1 MTDIEKLAAEAG
13 LLRSQLNQYNYEYYV
28 QDSPTIPDIE
38 YDRLLKRLNS
48 IEIDNPQLK
57 YADSPTQRV
66 GGEALKEFK
75 TVSHLSPML
84 SLDNAFSDKE
94 LKEFHNRVLE
104 RIKPENDISYACEP
118 KLDGVAVSILYE
130 EGILVRARTR
140 GDGQFGEDITNN
152 VKTIF
157 SVPLKLKEKKPPS
170 LLEVRGEIYLPKI
183 GFEKINNH
191 AKLNEGKIFVNPR
204 NAAAGSLRQL
214 DSKITAS
221 RPLEMTVYSLSRM
234 EGFSTPDTH
243 IETLELLE
251 KWGFL
256 INPHTNLVTGINP
269 CAIFYKKLLDLRN
282 NLPYE
287 IDGIVYKVNSF
298 NYQERLGSIAK
309 SPRWAI
315 ARKFP
320 AQEAIPKLEAVEFQI
335 GRTGS
340 ITPVAKLQPVFVGGV
355 TVSNASLHNQ
365 DEVKRLGIRIGDS
378 VIVRRAGDVIPQIVQ
393 VNFERRPKTSKEII
407 FPKNCPECSSV
418 LIQTDGE
425 SAIRCPGGLFCR
437 AQMKQSIIHF
447 ASRKALNIDGLGE
460 KLVDQLVN
468 EGLITNIADLYQL
481 NINQVSELERMGKK
495 SAENL
500 LDAIEASKKTTF
512 SRFLYSMGIREV
524 GDATSLSLASCFN
537 NLDALEAAT
546 IEELVEVPDIG
557 PVVAGFI
564 FTFFSREE
572 NLRIIKKL
580 INFGVN
586 WSDPTINNH
595 IVLPLLG
602 QTWVLTGGMNVMGRS
617 EAKEKLQLLG
627 ARVSGSVSSKTNCV
641 VAGSNAGSKLKKARD
656 LSINIIDE
664 SALIN
669 FLKENDL
676 F

>member
-104 RIKPENDISYACEP
+104 RIKPENDISYVCEP

-130 EGILVRARTR
+130 EGILVRAGTR

-269 CAIFYKKLLDLRN
+269 CAIFYKKLL
-282 NLPYE
+282 
-287 IDGIVYKVNSF
+287 
-298 NYQERLGSIAK
+298 
-309 SPRWAI
+309 
-315 ARKFP
+315 
-320 AQEAIPKLEAVEFQI
+320 
-335 GRTGS
+335 
-340 ITPVAKLQPVFVGGV
+340 LQ
-355 TVSNASLHNQ
+355 
-365 DEVKRLGIRIGDS
+365 
-378 VIVRRAGDVIPQIVQ
+378 
-393 VNFERRPKTSKEII
+393 
-407 FPKNCPECSSV
+407 
-418 LIQTDGE
+418 
-425 SAIRCPGGLFCR
+425 
-437 AQMKQSIIHF
+437 
-447 ASRKALNIDGLGE
+447 
-460 KLVDQLVN
+460 
-468 EGLITNIADLYQL
+468 
-481 NINQVSELERMGKK
+481 
-495 SAENL
+495 
-500 LDAIEASKKTTF
+500 
-512 SRFLYSMGIREV
+512 
-524 GDATSLSLASCFN
+524 
-537 NLDALEAAT
+537 
-546 IEELVEVPDIG
+546 
-557 PVVAGFI
+557 
-564 FTFFSREE
+564 
-572 NLRIIKKL
+572 
-580 INFGVN
+580 
-586 WSDPTINNH
+586 
-595 IVLPLLG
+595 
-602 QTWVLTGGMNVMGRS
+602 
-617 EAKEKLQLLG
+617 
-627 ARVSGSVSSKTNCV
+627 
-641 VAGSNAGSKLKKARD
+641 
-656 LSINIIDE
+656 
-664 SALIN
+664 
-669 FLKENDL
+669 
-676 F
+676 